1 MKNPWVWA
9 WCVTAGLVVGF
20 ILGRG
25 WGEPDD
31 VPQAAQPVPAR
42 GDIEDAPRAVAELPA
57 APSPGATAQAM
68 QSQRA
73 PPQPPPSPVPAE
85 VPPVSGN
92 LPAGAKSPFMRS
104 VDSGVVTPI
113 DAGDVFN
120 KQIAR
125 ASTTDQPNQLGDA
138 HRELEREARDDG
150 WAYLMEAE
158 LQNSM
163 LNATSTGQF
172 KMEHVECRATICEVR
187 VSGSGDQADA
197 VREWSNTLPSNT
209 FNQRLF
215 MNVSSTIASH
225 ERIDAIYIFRRP
237 ANNP

>member
-1 MKNPWVWA
+1 MTVKNPWVWV
-9 WCVTAGLVVGF
+9 WCVAAGLIVGF

-25 WGEPDD
+25 WSEPDD
-31 VPQAAQPVPAR
+31 VPQAAQPVPVG
-42 GDIEDAPRAVAELPA
+42 GDIQEAPRAIAESPA
-57 APSPGATAQAM
+57 GPSPGASTQAA
-68 QSQRA
+68 QSQGA
-73 PPQPPPSPVPAE
+73 PPQTPIPVEAPA
-85 VPPVSGN
+85 VPGN
-92 LPAGAKSPFMRS
+92 LPAGTKSPFMRS

-125 ASTTDQPNQLGDA
+125 ASTSEQPNPLGDA

-150 WAYLMEAE
+150 WAYSMEAE

-163 LNATSTGQF
+163 VSATSTGQF

-209 FNQRLF
+209 FDQRLF

>member
-9 WCVTAGLVVGF
+9 WCVAAGLVVGF

-31 VPQAAQPVPAR
+31 VPQAAQPVPAS
-42 GDIEDAPRAVAELPA
+42 GDIEDAPSAFAELPA
-57 APSPGATAQAM
+57 APSPGAAAQAM
-68 QSQRA
+68 QGQRA
-73 PPQPPPSPVPAE
+73 RPPPPAE

-163 LNATSTGQF
+163 VNATSTGQF

-187 VSGSGDQADA
+187 VSGSSDQADA

-237 ANNP
+237 ADSP